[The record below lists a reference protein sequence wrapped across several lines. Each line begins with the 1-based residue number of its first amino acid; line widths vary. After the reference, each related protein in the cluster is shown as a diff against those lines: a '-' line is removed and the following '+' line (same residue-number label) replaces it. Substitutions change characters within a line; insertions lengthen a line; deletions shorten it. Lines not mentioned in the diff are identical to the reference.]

1 MKKAPV
7 VRLVLLGCALVAGTV
22 AAWWF
27 RDRLTPVLQWVHDL
41 GFAGLVVLALAYL
54 GAALI
59 AFPPASLLTI
69 AAGAFYPNDVVAA
82 TVAISLGSTFAATCA
97 FLLGRTLARGW
108 VEARMEKQ
116 PLFRA
121 LDAAV
126 AESGF
131 RIVLLT
137 RLSPLLP
144 FVVLNYAYGLT
155 KVKVR
160 DFVLASWIGML
171 PGTLLY
177 IYIGSSI
184 GSAAALAGGTAPDA
198 GVAGRVLWWVGLIA
212 TVLVT
217 LLVTRQARRALQL
230 ALKATGDKRQSVPP
244 KAASTAERLVVAPP
258 DEFNRKL
265 LDNVHP
271 GDWTNPVPPPRY
283 HLVVVGGGTAGLV
296 SAAGAA
302 GLGARVALVERD
314 LLGGD
319 CLNVGCVP
327 SKAILRAARAV
338 VEARNAGRF
347 GVHAGGVSVDFPAL
361 VERMRLGQD
370 RWIVSRNTAVDF
382 PALME
387 RMRRLRSDLSGH
399 DSAARFRGLGV
410 DVYMGSGRF
419 TGKDTVEVA
428 GKTLR
433 FQRAVL
439 ATGARAARPD
449 VPGLE
454 DIGYLTNE
462 SVFNL
467 TELPRRLAVIGAGPI
482 GCELAQAFARFGS
495 EVFLLGK
502 HPTLLPREDADAAE
516 LVKQAME
523 RDGVKLLLG
532 VQTVR
537 AEKSA
542 EDRVIHLADG
552 REVRV
557 DAVLVGV
564 GRAPNVEGLGLEAAG
579 VEYDPQKGV
588 IVDDRLCTSNPH
600 VFAAGDVCSRYQF
613 THMADAAARI
623 VIQNA
628 LFYGNAR
635 ASKLVIPWCTYTE
648 PEVAHVGL
656 YEREAKERGIEVE
669 TFVQE
674 MSRVD
679 RAVLD
684 GETDGFVKIHVRKGT
699 DRIVGA
705 TIVAAHAGEM
715 VSEVTLAMVAG
726 LGLRTLGQTIHPY
739 PTQAEALRKVAD
751 VYNRTRLTPF
761 VKGMFALWFRWT
773 R

>member
-1 MKKAPV
+1 MKTPPV
-7 VRLVLLGCALVAGTV
+7 VRLVLLGCLLVVGTV

-27 RDRLTPVLQWVHDL
+27 RDRIGPALEWVHAF
-41 GFAGLVVLALAYL
+41 GFWGLVIL
-54 GAALI
+54 GAAYLPSALF
-59 AFPPASLLTI
+59 AFPPALLLTI
-69 AAGAFYPNDVVAA
+69 AAGAFYDVIPA
-82 TVAISLGSTFAATCA
+82 TIAISLGSTLAATCA

-108 VEARMEKQ
+108 VEARMERQ
-116 PLFRA
+116 PLFKA

-126 AESGF
+126 AENAF
-131 RIVLLT
+131 KIVLLT

-155 KVKVR
+155 KVKLR

-177 IYIGSSI
+177 IYIGSTI
-184 GSAAALAGGTAPDA
+184 GSAAALAGGKAPDT
-198 GVAGRVLWWVGLIA
+198 GIAGRVLWWVGLA
-212 TVLVT
+212 AT
-217 LLVTRQARRALQL
+217 LLVTALVTWQARRALRQ
-230 ALKATGDKRQSVPP
+230 ALKTDGNNGQSAPP
-244 KAASTAERLVVAPP
+244 KTANTAERLTVAPA
-258 DEFNRKL
+258 DDFNRGL

-271 GDWTNPVPPPRY
+271 AGWTNPEPPPRY

-296 SAAGAA
+296 CAAGAA

-327 SKAILRAARAV
+327 SKAILRAARAAAA
-338 VEARNAGRF
+338 ARTAGRF
-347 GVHAGGVSVDFPAL
+347 GVRTGDV
-361 VERMRLGQD
+361 
-370 RWIVSRNTAVDF
+370 AVDF
-382 PALME
+382 PAVME
-387 RMRRLRSDLSGH
+387 RMRRLRSELSGH

-410 DVYMGSGRF
+410 DVYLGSGRF

-433 FQRAVL
+433 FRRAVV

-454 DIGYLTNE
+454 EVGYLTNE
-462 SVFNL
+462 TVFNL
-467 TELPRRLAVIGAGPI
+467 TELPRRLAVVGAGPI
-482 GCELAQAFARFGS
+482 GCELAQAFARFGA
-495 EVFLLGK
+495 EVFLIGK
-502 HPTLLPREDADAAE
+502 QPTLLPREDADAAA
-516 LVKQAME
+516 LVKMAME

-537 AEKSA
+537 AEQSGGDK
-542 EDRVIHLADG
+542 VIHLADG

-564 GRAPNVEGLGLEAAG
+564 GRAPNVAGLGLEAAG
-579 VEYDPQKGV
+579 VQYDLKRGV
-588 IVDDRLCTSNPH
+588 SVDDRLCTNNPR
-600 VFAAGDVCSRYQF
+600 VYAAGDVCSRYKF
-613 THMADAAARI
+613 THVADAAARI

-628 LFYGNAR
+628 LFYGGAKV
-635 ASKLVIPWCTYTE
+635 SHLVVPWCTYTE

-656 YEREAKERGIEVE
+656 YEHEAKEKGIEVE
-669 TFVQE
+669 TLVAE
-674 MSRVD
+674 MGGVD

-684 GETDGFVKIHVRKGT
+684 GAADGFVKVHVRKGT

-705 TIVAAHAGEM
+705 TIVADHAGEM
-715 VSEVTLAMVAG
+715 ISEVTLAMVAG
-726 LGLRTLGQTIHPY
+726 RGLRTLGQTIHPY

-751 VYNRTRLTPF
+751 AYNRTRLTPF
-761 VKGMFALWFRWT
+761 VKGLFRGWFRWT